1 VLSAADAARCLGLS
15 QADGH
20 LRQLPSLWWHAKDQ
34 AQQQQQQQQQ
44 YFMRAHLHELAEEVH
59 GSVREARAL
68 ARAFRGAPAADDET
82 DAADDAEEEVLCLR
96 YVKGGVFE
104 MQ

>member
-1 VLSAADAARCLGLS
+1 MLSAADAARCLGLS

-34 AQQQQQQQQQ
+34 AQQQQQQQQ